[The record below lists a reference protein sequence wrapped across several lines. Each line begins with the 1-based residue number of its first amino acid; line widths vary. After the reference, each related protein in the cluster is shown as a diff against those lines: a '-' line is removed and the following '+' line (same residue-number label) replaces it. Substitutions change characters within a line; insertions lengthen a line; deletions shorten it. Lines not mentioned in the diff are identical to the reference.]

1 LTGRQKPPP
10 PSWTLDDHKRAI
22 EARESAAAAQPP
34 SNPEAIGEAPARA
47 AHEVAERIVGNVRR
61 MRTLWIKVAEDLFRF
76 NELEMY
82 RDLGYT
88 SFEQWLAE
96 PDVDLSRRSV
106 YYLLDVWRELVV
118 GKGVKPAQL
127 EKVDVSKV
135 QDILPAVRR
144 GQVTAEQALADAETL
159 TRGDLRERYRAP
171 APSNGDA
178 PPAVPSGP
186 DTSTTYEATDEPAF
200 AICPSCGSRY
210 RVKS

>member
-1 LTGRQKPPP
+1 MKAKAELR
-10 PSWTLDDHKRAI
+10 R
-22 EARESAAAAQPP
+22 ERESAAAAQPP
-34 SNPEAIGEAPARA
+34 AKAETIGEAPARA
-47 AHEVAERIVGNVRR
+47 AHEVAERITNNVQA
-61 MRTLWIKVAEDLFRF
+61 MRTLWIVIAEDLFRF

-96 PDVDLSRRSV
+96 PDVDLSRRTV
-106 YYLLDVWRELVV
+106 YSLLEVWRELVIN
-118 GKGVKPAQL
+118 KGVKPDEL
-127 EKVDVSKV
+127 KNVGWGKV
-135 QDILPAVRR
+135 QEVLPAVRR
-144 GQVTAEQALADAETL
+144 GQVTPQEALSDAETL